1 MCDRPYM
8 PGDRVQTIS
17 YKTEIKIVSSDPRF
31 LCGLIDWMNT
41 AECAAGTT
49 IATITTLPEVTK

>member
-1 MCDRPYM
+1 MC
-8 PGDRVQTIS
+8 DRVQTIS